1 MTGPVGTIAMSDLSF
16 KENGQE
22 RNTDLS
28 VLFVHFV
35 ILCG

>member
-1 MTGPVGTIAMSDLSF
+1 MTGPVGTIAMSDSSF

-22 RNTDLS
+22 RNTDFS

-35 ILCG
+35 DEF